1 MIHPSVRLTSTDD
14 KSDTTRETL
23 DVADQM
29 RPSKYGS
36 LKIVKDENYYR
47 KAQKVDMNDLV
58 DVMRQLH
65 AVKEHIKL
73 NVTELWTKLGLCI
86 AGTDIA
92 SALFDEEN
100 PIHEHRPFTGPATF
114 LTLENSLYR
123 AVEILSHCHKGIPL
137 CTDPEKPSKV
147 THVIVQMMANFMY
160 HRDVEFFETTLLL
173 PIIETEM
180 VRKPPTISI
189 KHNLATALA
198 YLTERDLDSALIV
211 DEQGCACGLVST
223 EVLIKL
229 WRVVDELQRRFGR

>member
-1 MIHPSVRLTSTDD
+1 MTSCLPDNMIHPSVRLTSTDD
-14 KSDTTRETL
+14 KSDTTRET
-23 DVADQM
+23 DRRDRSDR
-29 RPSKYGS
+29 RPSNFGS

-47 KAQKVDMNDLV
+47 KVQKVDMNDLV

-100 PIHEHRPFTGPATF
+100 PVHEHRPFTGPATF

-147 THVIVQMMANFMY
+147 THVIDQQMMANFMY
-160 HRDVEFFETTLLL
+160 HRDVEFF
-173 PIIETEM
+173 
-180 VRKPPTISI
+180 
-189 KHNLATALA
+189 
-198 YLTERDLDSALIV
+198 
-211 DEQGCACGLVST
+211 
-223 EVLIKL
+223 
-229 WRVVDELQRRFGR
+229 